1 MPSIMNKAELAA
13 ALAEDKGAEAPVEH
27 RYRFDAEDIMLI
39 DRATHCCLGTVDAK
53 GRQCLSLVSGGAGLV
68 RMVDECSIL
77 MPEEAEQAEALSH
90 ILEEPGVTLLLFAPG
105 EAGEL
110 HIRGKASITNDP
122 RLMAHVTAAG
132 QSPDV
137 ALFIEVTEVSR
148 RGEAGQ
154 IQTS

>member
-13 ALAEDKGAEAPVEH
+13 ALAEDKGAEAPVEQ
-27 RYRFDAEDIMLI
+27 RRRLEAEDIMLI
-39 DRATHCCLGTVDAK
+39 DRATYCCLGTVDAK
-53 GRQCLSLVSGGAGLV
+53 GRQCLSLISGVAGLV
-68 RMVDECSIL
+68 RVVDECSIL
-77 MPEEAEQAEALSH
+77 MPEEAEQAESLTH
-90 ILEEPGVTLLLFAPG
+90 ILEDPVVTLLLFAPG
-105 EAGEL
+105 QAEEL

-122 RLMAHVTAAG
+122 RLMAYVTTAG

-154 IQTS
+154 TQTS